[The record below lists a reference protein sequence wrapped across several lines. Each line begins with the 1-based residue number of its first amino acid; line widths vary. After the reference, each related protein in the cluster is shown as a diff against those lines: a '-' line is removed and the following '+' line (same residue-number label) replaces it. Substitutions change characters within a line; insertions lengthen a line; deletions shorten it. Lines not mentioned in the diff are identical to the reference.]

1 MVILSLLYLFFL
13 VLISADPFICT
24 VLMEIM
30 VQPKQ
35 ALVCEGTE
43 NFSLTVC

>member
-1 MVILSLLYLFFL
+1 MVIISLLYLFL
-13 VLISADPFICT
+13 VLISADPSINN

-30 VQPKQ
+30 AQLKQ
-35 ALVCEGTE
+35 ALICEETE